1 MVEIW
6 ITLRCD
12 RSHISKSA
20 WSRFFL
26 DEHSQRAP
34 PSLIPHQSPLLD
46 LRPSGPARCPSATR
60 GRGDAPATSPPT
72 VGSPPLPPPT
82 TSISQKSSLEFPRR
96 PKPQTLTRW
105 GGVTPPPPPLIL
117 RSARQRRPRCHPT
130 PDSITGHVLPLL
142 LHLTTA
148 HRTWKLVQTR
158 TPRRENLGGS
168 VLLKFV
174 QIYVSTENFDV
185 SGQCPG
191 R

>member
-105 GGVTPPPPPLIL
+105 GGGGDTTTAPINPSLGEAAAPPLPPHPWL
-117 RSARQRRPRCHPT
+117 HHRSRAATAPPSHHRPSDLEACS
-130 PDSITGHVLPLL
+130 DSD
-142 LHLTTA
+142 TA
-148 HRTWKLVQTR
+148 KRKSWW
-158 TPRRENLGGS
+158 
-168 VLLKFV
+168 
-174 QIYVSTENFDV
+174 
-185 SGQCPG
+185 
-191 R
+191 